1 MDGPKQSASFS
12 EIADR
17 YDQSRS
23 LPNTFLEEAYRR
35 LVREGIL
42 PPNARVVDIGT
53 GTGQLSFPLVMLGFA
68 VTGIDI
74 SHAMLRVAGA
84 KRRPG
89 MKASFVVSDAQ
100 SIPIQVESFD
110 VAIASKLF
118 QHVGNWRLAVDEI
131 FRITKAGGHFIH
143 INERG
148 AFVNAVRKRFESL
161 ADAWGYRN
169 RYMGVIS
176 QSELKDDFRSRG
188 SEVSTVDTDDLRW
201 KKQITYG
208 QALTDFK
215 NRLFAEFWCIPES
228 DYERMIAEVD
238 QWIHAQPSGSDTVE
252 EMHPYL
258 SVDIFTLPK

>member
-89 MKASFVVSDAQ
+89 MK
-100 SIPIQVESFD
+100 
-110 VAIASKLF
+110 
-118 QHVGNWRLAVDEI
+118 
-131 FRITKAGGHFIH
+131 
-143 INERG
+143 RG
-148 AFVNAVRKRFESL
+148 IGSATGRAENKQKTRHKPHKRSL
-161 ADAWGYRN
+161 
-169 RYMGVIS
+169 
-176 QSELKDDFRSRG
+176 
-188 SEVSTVDTDDLRW
+188 
-201 KKQITYG
+201 
-208 QALTDFK
+208 
-215 NRLFAEFWCIPES
+215 
-228 DYERMIAEVD
+228 
-238 QWIHAQPSGSDTVE
+238 
-252 EMHPYL
+252 
-258 SVDIFTLPK
+258 